1 MDHFGRDQLKEL
13 FDVTAGPAVSIYMPT
28 HRRGPD
34 VDAQPLRLRAALQQ
48 ARDLLERDDG
58 ASRSDALLGSLES
71 LVGDDEFWRHQG
83 DGLALFASDEF
94 SRMYRLP
101 ASVPDLVVVAPT
113 FHTRPLVEF
122 LQAPERYWV
131 LGLSQKDVRLW
142 EGTVNGLTPVNLETV
157 PTSLREA
164 LGFQIEKDRL
174 SMHSSGG
181 HGNKPMF
188 HGHGAGKDD
197 TKSEL
202 EQFFRKVDAGVHA
215 LLADEIGPI
224 ILAAVDYY
232 HPIYRGIS
240 KLENLA
246 PEGINGSVS
255 DWDPARIHE
264 AAWPIAKAGVDRK
277 IDQALQ
283 LWESSYGKGKVE
295 GDVAAAARLAVAG
308 RVRLLLSE
316 KGRRVWG
323 RFDPRTGDVEIVQE
337 GGADPGGN
345 AVDLIDEIAE
355 RTLQLGGR
363 ALTLAPERMPTGTG
377 IAAVLR

>member
-1 MDHFGRDQLKEL
+1 M
-13 FDVTAGPAVSIYMPT
+13 TAGPAVSIYMPT
-28 HRRGPD
+28 HRKGPD

-48 ARDLLERDDG
+48 ARDLLAKDDG
-58 ASRSDALLGSLES
+58 TSRSDALLGTFEG
-71 LVGDDEFWRHQG
+71 LVGDDEFWRHQA
-83 DGLALFASDEF
+83 DGLALFASSEF
-94 SRMYRLP
+94 ARLYRLP
-101 ASVPDLVVVAPT
+101 ASVPELVVVAPT

-131 LGLSQKDVRLW
+131 LGLSQKDVRMW

-202 EQFFRKVDAGVHA
+202 EQFFRKVDAGVHT
-215 LLADEIGPI
+215 LLSDEIGPI

-246 PEGINGSVS
+246 PEGIVGNIG

-283 LWESSYGKGKVE
+283 LWENSYGKGKVE
-295 GDVAAAARLAVAG
+295 GDVASAARLAVAG
-308 RVRLLLSE
+308 RVRLLLTE
-316 KGRRVWG
+316 KGRRIWG
-323 RFDPRTGDVEIVQE
+323 RFDPQTGDVEILQE
-337 GGADPGGN
+337 GGVDPGGN

-355 RTLQLGGR
+355 KTLQLGGR
-363 ALTLAPERMPTGTG
+363 ALTLSPERMPTDTG
-377 IAAVLR
+377 IGAVLR

>member
-1 MDHFGRDQLKEL
+1 VDHFGRDQLKEL
-13 FDVTAGPAVSIYMPT
+13 FEVTAGPAVSIYMPT
-28 HRRGPD
+28 HRKGPD
-34 VDAQPLRLRAALQQ
+34 VAAQPLRLRAALQQ
-48 ARDLLERDDG
+48 ARHLMGDG
-58 ASRSDALLGSLES
+58 DTAGGADALLQRFEQ
-71 LVGDDEFWRHQG
+71 LVGDEEFWRHQA
-83 DGLALFASDEF
+83 DGLALFSSDGFEKF
-94 SRMYRLP
+94 YRLP

-122 LQAPERYWV
+122 LQAPERFWV

-142 EGTVNGLTPVNLETV
+142 EGTVSGLSPVNLGSV

-181 HGNKPMF
+181 HGHKPMF

-202 EQFFRKVDAGVHA
+202 EQFFRKVDSGVQA
-215 LLADEIGPI
+215 LLEDEIGPI

-232 HPIYRGIS
+232 HPIYHGIS
-240 KLENLA
+240 KLENLT
-246 PEGINGSVS
+246 PDGIIGNVS
-255 DWDPARIHE
+255 DWDPARLHD
-264 AAWPIAKAGVDRK
+264 AAWPLAKAGVDRK
-277 IDQALQ
+277 IDRALK

-295 GDVAAAARLAVAG
+295 SDVSVAARLAVAG
-308 RVRLLLSE
+308 RIRLLLSE
-316 KGRRVWG
+316 KGRRIWG
-323 RFDPRTGDVEIVQE
+323 HFDPATGDVQVLQD

-363 ALTLAPERMPTGTG
+363 ALALDAERMPTGTG
-377 IAAVLR
+377 IAVVLR

>member
-13 FDVTAGPAVSIYMPT
+13 FEVTVGPAVSIYMPT
-28 HRRGPD
+28 HRKGPD
-34 VDAQPLRLRAALQQ
+34 VAAQPLRLRAALQQ
-48 ARDLLERDDG
+48 ARGLLADSGVQKPD
-58 ASRSDALLGSLES
+58 SLLSSFEA
-71 LVGDDEFWRHQG
+71 LVGNEEFWRHQA
-83 DGLALFASDEF
+83 DGLAMFASDGLVKLF
-94 SRMYRLP
+94 RLP
-101 ASVPDLVVVAPT
+101 AAVPDIVVVAPT

-131 LGLSQKDVRLW
+131 LALSQNEVRLW
-142 EGTVNGLTPVNLETV
+142 EGTVSGLTPVNLETV
-157 PTSLREA
+157 PTNLRTA

-202 EQFFRKVDAGVHA
+202 EQFFRKVDAGVQT

-232 HPIYRGIS
+232 HPIYKGIS

-246 PEGINGSVS
+246 PDGIVGSVN
-255 DWDPARIHE
+255 DWDPARLHD
-264 AAWPIAKAGVDRK
+264 AAWPIAAAGVDRK
-277 IDQALQ
+277 IDKALE
-283 LWESSYGKGKVE
+283 LWENSYGRGKIE
-295 GDVAAAARLAVAG
+295 RDLAATGKLAVAG
-308 RVRLLLSE
+308 RIRLLLTE
-316 KGRRVWG
+316 KGRNIWG
-323 RFDPRTGDVEIVQE
+323 RFYPVTGNVEVIQE
-337 GGADPGGN
+337 GGADPGGD

-355 RTLQLGGR
+355 IVLQYGGR
-363 ALTLAPERMPTGTG
+363 ALALTPEKMPTDTG

>member
-13 FDVTAGPAVSIYMPT
+13 FEVTAGPAVSIYMST
-28 HRRGPD
+28 HRKGPD
-34 VDAQPLRLRAALQQ
+34 VAAQPLRLRAALQQ
-48 ARDLLERDDG
+48 ARELMDDG
-58 ASRSDALLGSLES
+58 EPPRSDALLQPFEQ
-71 LVGDDEFWRHQG
+71 LVGDEEFWRHQA
-83 DGLALFASDEF
+83 DGLALFSSDGFEKL
-94 SRMYRLP
+94 YRLP

-122 LQAPERYWV
+122 LQAPERFWV

-142 EGTVNGLTPVNLETV
+142 EGTVSGLSPVNLDTV

-197 TKSEL
+197 TRSEL
-202 EQFFRKVDAGVHA
+202 EQFFRKVDSGIQV
-215 LLADEIGPI
+215 LLEDEIGPI

-232 HPIYRGIS
+232 HPIYHGIS

-246 PEGINGSVS
+246 PEGIIGNVT
-255 DWDPARIHE
+255 DWDSARLHE

-277 IDQALQ
+277 IDQAIQ

-295 GDVAAAARLAVAG
+295 RDISAAARLAVAG
-308 RVRLLLSE
+308 RIRLLLSE
-316 KGRRVWG
+316 KARRIWG
-323 RFDPRTGDVEIVQE
+323 HFDPATGDVQVLQE
-337 GGADPGGN
+337 GGTDPGGN

-363 ALTLAPERMPTGTG
+363 ALTLDAGRMPTDTG

>member
-1 MDHFGRDQLKEL
+1 VDHFGRDQLKEL
-13 FDVTAGPAVSIYMPT
+13 FEVTAGPAVSIYMPT
-28 HRRGPD
+28 HRTGPD
-34 VDAQPLRLRAALQQ
+34 VAAQPLRLRAALQQ
-48 ARDLLERDDG
+48 ARDLMSEDEAAKSGD
-58 ASRSDALLGSLES
+58 LLGSFEG
-71 LVGDDEFWRHQG
+71 LVGDDEFWRHQA
-83 DGLALFASDEF
+83 DGLALFASDGF
-94 SRMYRLP
+94 QALYRLP
-101 ASVPDLVVVAPT
+101 ASLPELVVVAPT

-142 EGTVNGLTPVNLETV
+142 EGTVQGLTPVNLETV
-157 PTSLREA
+157 PTSLQEA

-202 EQFFRKVDAGVHA
+202 EQFFRKVDSGVQA

-246 PEGINGSVS
+246 PEGIVGSVG
-255 DWDPARIHE
+255 DWDPARIHD
-264 AAWPIAKAGVDRK
+264 AAWPIAKAGVNRK
-277 IDQALQ
+277 VDQALD
-283 LWESSYGKGKVE
+283 LWESSYGRGKVE
-295 GDVAAAARLAVAG
+295 SDVAAAARLAIAG
-308 RVRLLLSE
+308 RIRLLFSE
-316 KGRRVWG
+316 KDRRIWG
-323 RFDPRTGDVEIVQE
+323 RFDPETGDVEILQD
-337 GGADPGGN
+337 GGQDPGGN

-363 ALTLAPERMPTGTG
+363 ALCLPTEKMPTGTG
-377 IAAVLR
+377 LAVVLR

>member
-13 FDVTAGPAVSIYMPT
+13 FQVTVGPAVSIYMPT
-28 HRRGPD
+28 HRKGPD
-34 VDAQPLRLRAALQQ
+34 VAAQPLRLRAAVQQ
-48 ARDLLERDDG
+48 ARKLLENSGVPKPD
-58 ASRSDALLGSLES
+58 SLLTSIEG
-71 LVGDDEFWRHQG
+71 LVGDEEFWRYQA
-83 DGLALFASDEF
+83 DGLAMFASADLT
-94 SRMYRLP
+94 RLYRLP
-101 ASVPDLVVVAPT
+101 ATVPDLVVVAPT

-131 LGLSQKDVRLW
+131 LALSQKEVRLW
-142 EGTVNGLTPVNLETV
+142 EGTVSGLTPVNLETV
-157 PTSLREA
+157 PTNLRSA

-202 EQFFRKVDAGVHA
+202 EQFFRKVDAGVQT

-232 HPIYRGIS
+232 HPIYRNIS

-246 PEGINGSVS
+246 PDGIVGNVN
-255 DWDPARIHE
+255 DWDPARLHDT
-264 AAWPIAKAGVDRK
+264 AWPIAQAGVDRK
-277 IDQALQ
+277 IDRALD
-283 LWESSYGKGKVE
+283 LWEGSYGRGKVE
-295 GDVAAAARLAVAG
+295 SDLGASARLAVAG

-316 KGRRVWG
+316 KGRNIWG
-323 RFDPRTGDVEIVQE
+323 RLDPATGTVEVIQE
-337 GGADPGGN
+337 GGTDPGGDV
-345 AVDLIDEIAE
+345 VDLVDEIAE
-355 RTLQLGGR
+355 IALQHGGR
-363 ALTLAPERMPTGTG
+363 ALALSKDRMPTETG
-377 IAAVLR
+377 IAVVLR

>member
-1 MDHFGRDQLKEL
+1 M
-13 FDVTAGPAVSIYMPT
+13 TAGPAVSIYMPT
-28 HRRGPD
+28 HRKGPD
-34 VDAQPLRLRAALQQ
+34 VAAQPLRLRALLQQ
-48 ARDLLERDDG
+48 ARDLIAQDG
-58 ASRSDALLGSLES
+58 EASKSDTLLDPFEN
-71 LVGDDEFWRHQG
+71 LVGDEEFWRHQA
-83 DGLALFASDEF
+83 DGLAVFASDGF
-94 SRMYRLP
+94 VKLYRLP
-101 ASVPDLVVVAPT
+101 ASVPELVVVAPT

-202 EQFFRKVDAGVHA
+202 EQFFRKVDSGVNA
-215 LLADEIGPI
+215 LLSDEIGPI

-246 PEGINGSVS
+246 PEGIVGSIS

-264 AAWPIAKAGVDRK
+264 AAWPIAEAGVDRK
-277 IDQALQ
+277 TDQALQ
-283 LWESSYGKGKVE
+283 LWESSYGRGKVE
-295 GDVAAAARLAVAG
+295 SDVAGAARLAVAG
-308 RVRLLLSE
+308 RIRLLLTE
-316 KGRRVWG
+316 KGRRIWG
-323 RFDPRTGDVEIVQE
+323 RFDPDTGDIEMIQE

-363 ALTLAPERMPTGTG
+363 ALALTPARMPTDTG
-377 IAAVLR
+377 LAVVLR